1 MPASSQDQSCLKNV
15 KAQFAHKTSTVD
27 HTVIGENRVIV
38 EEVLFPGSS
47 YSVLV
52 MDLTFSRTFFSFSSL
67 AMSEEDIK
75 EYAFL
80 GDSEDFSVCFLPIE
94 VWIPKWTYHIK
105 YRTFVR
111 F

>member
-27 HTVIGENRVIV
+27 HMVIGENRIIV

-52 MDLTFSRTFFSFSSL
+52 RAAGFDFFK
-67 AMSEEDIK
+67 DILFI
-75 EYAFL
+75 FL
-80 GDSEDFSVCFLPIE
+80 LGYI
-94 VWIPKWTYHIK
+94 
-105 YRTFVR
+105 
-111 F
+111 